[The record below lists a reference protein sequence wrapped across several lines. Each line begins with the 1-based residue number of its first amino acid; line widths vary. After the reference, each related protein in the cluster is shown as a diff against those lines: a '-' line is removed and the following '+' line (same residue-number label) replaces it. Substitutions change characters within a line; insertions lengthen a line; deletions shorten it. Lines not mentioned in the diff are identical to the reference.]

1 MHGTQCSSLKSFI
14 RSMINWVCA
23 KKKHQES
30 RISGKT
36 VGRETFQRTW
46 SRTFGDAWASMGIA
60 LVRHFHVPSVI
71 PKTLITSTLPKLFQT
86 GDKWGIVNHE
96 FKTE

>member
-1 MHGTQCSSLKSFI
+1 MFQSQSFI
-14 RSMINWVCA
+14 RSMIYWVCR

-36 VGRETFQRTW
+36 VGREHSKGPGAER
-46 SRTFGDAWASMGIA
+46 SVMHGHSLVA
-60 LVRHFHVPSVI
+60 LVLHFHIPSAM
-71 PKTLITSTLPKLFQT
+71 PKTLITATLPKLFQT
-86 GDKWGIVNHE
+86 GEKWGIVNHE